1 MAGST
6 TTPPC
11 SRPCCVCVAQG
22 RISFLR
28 IRRWRRRSFWLEP
41 ALAARGVIGL
51 GACAETGALAVMGGE
66 VSCGVR
72 RLPKRQPRVPGAG
85 TSAFA
90 GVVHFVWTKYGRSFD
105 ATPQGRLATD

>member
-1 MAGST
+1 M
-6 TTPPC
+6 
-11 SRPCCVCVAQG
+11 
-22 RISFLR
+22 
-28 IRRWRRRSFWLEP
+28 
-41 ALAARGVIGL
+41 

-105 ATPQGRLATD
+105 ATPQGRVRYWLRLFAARVRTISSCPLARNA